1 MPVRMVHVGHVWMLV
16 TQANVPVRMGVGL
29 TKWRARLMRMLVM
42 RIVNVRVSVL
52 HGNVL
57 MLVFVNFSQ
66 VQPNAECHQQSRDA
80 ELDSNNL
87 AEEQNGSS
95 GP

>member
-1 MPVRMVHVGHVWMLV
+1 M
-16 TQANVPVRMGVGL
+16 PVRMGVRL
-29 TKWRARLMRMLVM
+29 ARRRARLMRMLVM
-42 RIVNVRVSVL
+42 RIVNVGVSVL

-66 VQPNAECHQQSRDA
+66 VQPNAERHQLRWSRDA
-80 ELDSNNL
+80 ELDSDSL
-87 AEEQNGSS
+87 AEEQHRSS